1 MSHALRSL
9 LVVAE
14 VATALVVLTGSGLL
28 LRTWITLDRA
38 DPGYR
43 APDALTMQISV
54 PMVAPDGA
62 NRYGTQDGLRQ
73 FYRDVQR
80 EVGLAPRIRNA
91 AWGGVLPLDGTWY
104 MQPFTVEG
112 NAPVPG
118 PPPVASYQMVGA
130 GYFETMEIPLVRGRG
145 FTEAD
150 GRDAPPVAIVN
161 EAFARRFLGGRPAIG
176 TRLTVPMM
184 TFGGEPAPVREIV
197 GVARQV
203 LGRPEETVPVPQI
216 YVPNAQNAWYQAT
229 LIVRPEDGPPAALL
243 PSVREALRR
252 VDSERPVLRV
262 RTLDAVAS
270 EATSRPRFRAA
281 LVTSFA
287 LLAVVLATVGIFGVL
302 AYSVQQR
309 TREFGVRL
317 ALGATAGSIAALVLS
332 GAGRIVA
339 TGLAIGLTGAALL
352 SRSISTFL
360 FGVDPVDAAT
370 FAGAALVA
378 VTAAAAAVA
387 APAWRAMRVDPV
399 EAFRSE

>member
-184 TFGGEPAPVREIV
+184 TFGGEPPITNEAAS
-197 GVARQV
+197 GVATTTASPAGGQMESV
-203 LGRPEETVPVPQI
+203 SVP
-216 YVPNAQNAWYQAT
+216 AT
-229 LIVRPEDGPPAALL
+229 WPTAVAPGDFQERKTLSGPPLTMIFSSALKPNNVLAL
-243 PSVREALRR
+243 PSPPAPMAGP
-252 VDSERPVLRV
+252 STRPSS
-262 RTLDAVAS
+262 VA
-270 EATSRPRFRAA
+270 
-281 LVTSFA
+281 
-287 LLAVVLATVGIFGVL
+287 
-302 AYSVQQR
+302 
-309 TREFGVRL
+309 
-317 ALGATAGSIAALVLS
+317 
-332 GAGRIVA
+332 
-339 TGLAIGLTGAALL
+339 
-352 SRSISTFL
+352 
-360 FGVDPVDAAT
+360 
-370 FAGAALVA
+370 
-378 VTAAAAAVA
+378 
-387 APAWRAMRVDPV
+387 
-399 EAFRSE
+399 